1 MSQVP
6 MSPVPT
12 NPPPFPPAAPPQRA
26 PLGAGAWTALAVSAV
41 VGLVYTGVLGTLLA
55 LGIGA
60 ALDTAESATTSAP
73 APGGAEGPF
82 GEDPF
87 EDPFGE
93 DPLGEDPGDAS
104 DPLYGYP
111 GYEDGDAADVL
122 DQPSAEEALALS
134 GEAVAA
140 VEAALIGEWDSADD
154 EYYERSENLYG
165 GPSLLYDY
173 ISATGYAAADLSTDA
188 DKQAVVDRFTA
199 TLAPLGFDTVDIADS
214 PSEWAQLGY
223 GIDDGLGAEEARAT
237 FWVVTAYS
245 SEQAVPAVEL
255 GLVDLDSDP
264 SGAVERMLD
273 DVGLVPPTQGAF
285 LAGYANSLLEEGDR
299 DEFTARMEEFGGVA
313 TA

>member
-6 MSPVPT
+6 MSQVPMS
-12 NPPPFPPAAPPQRA
+12 PPPFPPAAPPQRP

-73 APGGAEGPF
+73 APGGSEGPF

-87 EDPFGE
+87 D
-93 DPLGEDPGDAS
+93 EDPGDAS
-104 DPLYGYP
+104 DPLHGYP

-122 DQPSAEEALALS
+122 DQPSAEEAVALS
-134 GEAVAA
+134 EEAVAA

-154 EYYERSENLYG
+154 EYYERSDNLYG

-264 SGAVERMLD
+264 SGTVERMLD

-299 DEFTARMEEFGGVA
+299 EEFTARMEEFGGVA

>member
-134 GEAVAA
+134 EEAVAA

-173 ISATGYAAADLSTDA
+173 LSATGYAAADLSTDT

-199 TLAPLGFDTVDIADS
+199 TLAPLGFDTVDVADS
-214 PSEWAQLGY
+214 PSEWARVGY
-223 GIDDGLGAEEARAT
+223 ELDDAVDDAEARASL
-237 FWVVTAYS
+237 WIVTAS
-245 SEQAVPAVEL
+245 STQRDVPAVEL

-273 DVGLVPPTQGAF
+273 DVGLEPPTQGAF